1 MYIIQVTR
9 LKNDLAVLTLLKRYY
24 AYVTYFVCIIS
35 MQEVVNDIKL
45 LCLSV
50 REMLIPKN
58 GENSCQ
64 CSIEEINLKN
74 SAWIL
79 VQEDDENGSFSE
91 DNIELIKS
99 YTRYIIMHH
108 QLIYKRVSIIN
119 KGIPGAS
126 ITTLCLSIGYAC
138 LSVYSLVKKSSLI
151 SKLTE
156 VPYCAFL
163 FYLIYLFDVRGERMT
178 TEWENLRNVLYD
190 CQWINKPTWFKKMLL
205 IMMTQNNKKIE
216 IKPFGITALNLNNFA
231 VSINA
236 VYTYFNVLTRFE
248 SNQTNL

>member
-138 LSVYSLVKKSSLI
+138 LSVYSLVK
-151 SKLTE
+151 
-156 VPYCAFL
+156 
-163 FYLIYLFDVRGERMT
+163 
-178 TEWENLRNVLYD
+178 WENLRNVLYD